1 MDETKEY
8 LCQIECLIA
17 KIEQKKRRVS
27 EYRELALSTGSPS
40 YMSDRVQASCDG
52 DRIERKVH
60 KYIMLEQEIENDI
73 EMLQQKKDKII
84 KEIHNLDNANHI
96 KLLYKRYVECKNLN
110 QVAREMGYSYDHIR
124 SLHSEALKN
133 FKKNKVPTKSHNEM

>member
-73 EMLQQKKDKII
+73 EKKQEIGKSLYEQVSKVVSLLDEKSANI
-84 KEIHNLDNANHI
+84 K
-96 KLLYKRYVECKNLN
+96 
-110 QVAREMGYSYDHIR
+110 
-124 SLHSEALKN
+124 
-133 FKKNKVPTKSHNEM
+133 